1 MSLITL
7 NIQQIRNVLDL
18 SVEFSPKINL
28 LYGANGSGKTSIL
41 EAIHLLGMG
50 RSFRT
55 NQINHAITHGTDTAS
70 VCGEVQPSFSG
81 HPIQLKMLKHRSKR
95 PEYSLGQQPAH
106 SVAELAQHLPV
117 QLLNLEGY
125 QLLAADP
132 ESRRKFIDWMMFH
145 VEHSFFKLWQDF
157 NRVLR
162 QRNAVLKG
170 FGERSQLPYWTEKL
184 GEYGQALHE
193 LRSKVLKEWE
203 AASLSILSEAPGV
216 HKLSFEYE
224 PGWDLTGSYLDLLNA
239 SLDTDIDRGYT
250 SAGPQR
256 SDFKIHLGDMLARNV
271 LSTGQQKTFV
281 SMLQLAQCQWV
292 AEQTQKVPILLVDDL
307 PSELDPGAKK
317 WLMKQLVNTP
327 SQVFLTSVDPAGFDE
342 IKHEKVNK
350 MFHVEHGKVQEV
362 V

>member
-1 MSLITL
+1 MSLLTL
-7 NIQQIRNVLDL
+7 KINQVRNIHEL

-55 NQINHAITHGTDTAS
+55 TQVNHVITQGTDAALI
-70 VCGEVQPSFSG
+70 VGEVHPSFSS
-81 HPIQLKMLKHRSKR
+81 HPIQLKMLKHRAKR
-95 PEYSLGQQPAH
+95 PEYSLAQHPAQ

-157 NRVLR
+157 HRVLR

-170 FGERSQLPYWTEKL
+170 FGDRSQLPYWTEKL
-184 GEYGQALHE
+184 GEHGQALHE
-193 LRSKVLKEWE
+193 LRVKVLKAWE

-216 HKLSFEYE
+216 DKLSFEYE
-224 PGWDLTGSYLDLLNA
+224 PGWEHSGSYLDLLHA
-239 SLDTDIDRGYT
+239 TIDTDIDRGYT
-250 SAGPQR
+250 TAGPQR
-256 SDFKIHLGDMLARNV
+256 SDFKIHLGEALARNV

-292 AEQTQKVPILLVDDL
+292 AEQTQKTPILLVDDL
-307 PSELDPGAKK
+307 PSELDPGARK

-327 SQVFLTSVDPAGFDE
+327 SQVFLTSVDSGGFDD
-342 IKHEKVNK
+342 IKDEKFNK